1 MKFKMAVLIAMA
13 GLAAG
18 AFEWDFTKGLPE
30 GGKLRACAVLGP
42 EGLSISQIAKN
53 MTGKD
58 AAGVMFPQ
66 VTLPEAFVFEA
77 EVVPFIAWTNEADR
91 AAAANSRS
99 MHVFDT
105 MAVNYKP
112 KCRDKGLQVMFRQAG
127 ERWTPQLYAGLG
139 DMTCRAAGP
148 SFMPKA
154 GVPVRLRI
162 EYDALGTVR
171 WNLDGTKQ
179 VSYLAKAG
187 PIVPDPMLRPV
198 VGDRISS
205 LYWPFNGYIRRI
217 AVTPLARPPLALRPD
232 GRRAFAR
239 GETNATFAVSAFY
252 HGPGNLTD
260 VTCEIDELDP
270 SDGKVYKHMAWKGI
284 LNLEAGKW
292 TEFFVR
298 PIETRLHP
306 GKYPVSVR
314 LAGRTPDGTAVAVTN
329 IFDIAIGPVF
339 PDRMPVVMWG
349 SSGTDE
355 VVRDFGFTHV
365 LRYGGLTSPECSRE
379 QARQLTDMYDRALAA
394 GMRTMHSQGVRYPD
408 GDVEKFFRCR
418 RDGTAPANER
428 EQKQAEVSNPEL
440 VDYARRIVAAE
451 TARVGDHPAFAG
463 VLPCSELRGNTSPS
477 FRTEHLRYKAET
489 GRDVPSE
496 VTRKTFDL
504 KLAEARFPDGVVPTD
519 DPIYA
524 YYSWFWGGG
533 DGWPGYT
540 GAIADEYRKTAGRY
554 GDGSAAQKKRP
565 FFSFWDPAVRC
576 PPKWGSGG
584 DVDALNQWVYA
595 QPEPMNVAGPAEEI
609 LAMAAGRPGQHPMIM
624 TQLICYR
631 ARLAPSNVVVS
642 PLPAWVQ
649 KRPRAGFPTIPADAL
664 QEAVWSMIAKPVKG
678 IMFHGWGTIAETGSE
693 TGYTYTSPESAER
706 LRHLLNGLV
715 APLGPTLKDL
725 GRQEPE
731 VAVLESFATAAMGGP
746 ASWGWLSPA
755 ITFCQRARLDP
766 RVVYEETLMRDGFGR
781 TKILYVPQCPFLS
794 APVVEK
800 VKAFQKAGGILVADE
815 KLLPAL
821 KADVIVPVMA
831 YKTPPKSDHAADVDA
846 ATKTMVNTVARR
858 FTEEQ
863 KAWMLAEA
871 EKLRATLMAKCA
883 YAPKADSSSPEIVT
897 YARSWRGTPYMFAI
911 NDKRTFG
918 DYVGQWG
925 LTMEKGLPFA
935 GEVTLA
941 DPEGKVG
948 AVYELSRG
956 GEVKFSRRA
965 DGRVAVP
972 LSYDTNDG
980 RLFLFLSRKI
990 ASVEADIAQA
1000 GDALNVTM
1008 TVLDASGEP
1017 VPALLPV
1024 EIRVYDAAGRELDGA
1039 GYTCAKDGVCKLSVR
1054 ANLNDAPGEY
1064 RIVCRDRASGLS
1076 CEKSARLTAASDRA
1090 IISP

>member
-1 MKFKMAVLIAMA
+1 MKLKMVVLIAMA

-489 GRDVPSE
+489 GRDVP
-496 VTRKTFDL
+496 
-504 KLAEARFPDGVVPTD
+504 
-519 DPIYA
+519 
-524 YYSWFWGGG
+524 
-533 DGWPGYT
+533 
-540 GAIADEYRKTAGRY
+540 
-554 GDGSAAQKKRP
+554 
-565 FFSFWDPAVRC
+565 
-576 PPKWGSGG
+576 
-584 DVDALNQWVYA
+584 
-595 QPEPMNVAGPAEEI
+595 
-609 LAMAAGRPGQHPMIM
+609 
-624 TQLICYR
+624 
-631 ARLAPSNVVVS
+631 
-642 PLPAWVQ
+642 
-649 KRPRAGFPTIPADAL
+649 
-664 QEAVWSMIAKPVKG
+664 
-678 IMFHGWGTIAETGSE
+678 
-693 TGYTYTSPESAER
+693 
-706 LRHLLNGLV
+706 
-715 APLGPTLKDL
+715 
-725 GRQEPE
+725 PE
-731 VAVLESFATAAMGGP
+731 V
-746 ASWGWLSPA
+746 
-755 ITFCQRARLDP
+755 
-766 RVVYEETLMRDGFGR
+766 
-781 TKILYVPQCPFLS
+781 
-794 APVVEK
+794 
-800 VKAFQKAGGILVADE
+800 VADE
-815 KLLPAL
+815 AKKSGAKLIGLSAL
-821 KADVIVPVMA
+821 MTTTVKAMEETVRALREAGCECKIMVGGAVLTEEYAKMVGADFYA
-831 YKTPPKSDHAADVDA
+831 KDAADS
-846 ATKTMVNTVARR
+846 ARI
-858 FTEEQ
+858 
-863 KAWMLAEA
+863 A
-871 EKLRATLMAKCA
+871 EK
-883 YAPKADSSSPEIVT
+883 V
-897 YARSWRGTPYMFAI
+897 
-911 NDKRTFG
+911 FG
-918 DYVGQWG
+918 
-925 LTMEKGLPFA
+925 
-935 GEVTLA
+935 
-941 DPEGKVG
+941 
-948 AVYELSRG
+948 
-956 GEVKFSRRA
+956 
-965 DGRVAVP
+965 
-972 LSYDTNDG
+972 
-980 RLFLFLSRKI
+980 
-990 ASVEADIAQA
+990 
-1000 GDALNVTM
+1000 
-1008 TVLDASGEP
+1008 
-1017 VPALLPV
+1017 
-1024 EIRVYDAAGRELDGA
+1024 
-1039 GYTCAKDGVCKLSVR
+1039 
-1054 ANLNDAPGEY
+1054 
-1064 RIVCRDRASGLS
+1064 
-1076 CEKSARLTAASDRA
+1076 
-1090 IISP
+1090 